1 MANLLLFGYLFAGR
15 KNESIQRND
24 MNDLIDDQIRSR
36 FSFKR
41 ESILCID
48 ISQAFQQLKLKQ
60 FSMSLC
66 FMQIK
71 IQSLYKPGNILHQ
84 LSA

>member
-1 MANLLLFGYLFAGR
+1 MYSFCCF
-15 KNESIQRND
+15 
-24 MNDLIDDQIRSR
+24 
-36 FSFKR
+36 FSLQPR
-41 ESILCID
+41 VSLRLELPMMLYID
-48 ISQAFQQLKLKQ
+48 IPQAFQQLKLKQ
-60 FSMSLC
+60 FLMSLC